1 MSPCVQMFRSG
12 EVDRLVGYMWVLEF
26 LTGQCPNSLVKYHAT
41 VKERE
46 YLVSLNALVEVANH
60 VMIMVAERPR

>member
-1 MSPCVQMFRSG
+1 MFRSG

-26 LTGQCPNSLVKYHAT
+26 LTGQYPNSLVKYHAT